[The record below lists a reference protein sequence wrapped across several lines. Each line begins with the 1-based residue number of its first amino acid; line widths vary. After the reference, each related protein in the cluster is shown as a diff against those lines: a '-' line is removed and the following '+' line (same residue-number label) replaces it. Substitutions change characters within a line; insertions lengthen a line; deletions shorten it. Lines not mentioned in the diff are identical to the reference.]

1 MATISTTANT
11 PTPQQLDFMRK
22 LHLFDNTMGY
32 RFGQLVW
39 LSFWIPSLVV
49 LFCDN
54 TPGPDRDFL
63 TQATLMSSLTILYYS
78 FHQDKGS
85 PASTPGNHALFGEL
99 LARWVLFAHHVPSL
113 VVNNSTIGVM
123 NWVQIICMAVFTLT
137 KLPTSIYTNWN
148 QRTYKQVVKQLQ
160 DEDKVY

>member
-1 MATISTTANT
+1 MATLSTTH
-11 PTPQQLDFMRK
+11 TPQQLDVMRK

-39 LSFWIPSLVV
+39 PSFWIPSLVV
-49 LFCDN
+49 LLCDN

-78 FHQDKGS
+78 YHQDKGS

-99 LARWVLFAHHVPSL
+99 LARWILFAHHNPSL

-123 NWVQIICMAVFTLT
+123 NWFQIICMGVFTVT

-148 QRTYKQVVKQLQ
+148 HRTYKQVVKQIQ

>member
-1 MATISTTANT
+1 MATLSTTH
-11 PTPQQLDFMRK
+11 TPQQLDVMRK

-49 LFCDN
+49 LLCDN

-78 FHQDKGS
+78 YHQDKGS

-99 LARWVLFAHHVPSL
+99 LARWILFAHHNPSL

-123 NWVQIICMAVFTLT
+123 NWFQIICMGVFTVT

-148 QRTYKQVVKQLQ
+148 HRTYKQVVKQLQ

>member
-1 MATISTTANT
+1 MPSLSNIPSSSS
-11 PTPQQLDFMRK
+11 QQLSVMRK
-22 LHLFDNTMGY
+22 LHLFDNTLGY

-49 LFCDN
+49 LLCDN

-78 FHQDKGS
+78 YHQDKGS

-99 LARWVLFAHHVPSL
+99 LARWILFAHHNPSL

-123 NWVQIICMAVFTLT
+123 NWFQIVCMGMFTLS

-148 QRTYKQVVKQLQ
+148 HETYKAVVKQIQ
-160 DEDKVY
+160 DEGKVY

>member
-1 MATISTTANT
+1 MATLSTTH
-11 PTPQQLDFMRK
+11 TPQQLDVMRK

-49 LFCDN
+49 LLCDN

-78 FHQDKGS
+78 YHQDKGS

-99 LARWVLFAHHVPSL
+99 LARWILFAHHNPSL

-123 NWVQIICMAVFTLT
+123 NWFQIICMGVFTVT

-148 QRTYKQVVKQLQ
+148 HRTYKQVVKQIQ